1 MSRSKTK
8 RNNKRK
14 AQRMSIPEL
23 QKLIRVARPEIRRL
37 SSMVAY
43 AEYELR
49 KRGVSSE
56 YVSDAQGEPSQE

>member
-14 AQRMSIPEL
+14 VQRMSIPEL

-43 AEYELR
+43 AEYELK
-49 KRGVSSE
+49 KRGVDSE
-56 YVSDAQGEPSQE
+56 HVSNVKGEASQE

>member
-14 AQRMSIPEL
+14 VQRMSIPEL

-43 AEYELR
+43 AEYELK
-49 KRGVSSE
+49 KRGVNSE
-56 YVSDAQGEPSQE
+56 YVSDAPQPAGAE

>member
-14 AQRMSIPEL
+14 VQRMSIPEL

-43 AEYELR
+43 AEHELK
-49 KRGVSSE
+49 KRGVSNE
-56 YVSDAQGEPSQE
+56 HVSDAQGEPSQE